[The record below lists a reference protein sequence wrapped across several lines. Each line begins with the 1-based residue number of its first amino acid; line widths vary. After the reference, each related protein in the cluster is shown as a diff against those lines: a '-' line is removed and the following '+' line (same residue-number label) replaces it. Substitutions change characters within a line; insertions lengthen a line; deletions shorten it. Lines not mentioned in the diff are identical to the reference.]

1 MEFDGFWE
9 PTYHEPD
16 RNNPVIFYLRKK
28 GIAEPMIQHGPTL
41 LGAPNDGTPINLDLR
56 TGRKATGVP
65 ADTALQITKG
75 PKTNRPL
82 LDTSLSQTPE
92 VSGLR
97 SIVHAALFVTF
108 FYLGFIRKRKRH
120 GIMTCDQDG
129 EKVRE
134 VVTTWMRATAKGDL
148 ETVLRLIA
156 EDAVFLLPDQPP
168 MRGREAFAV
177 AFRSMAGQVRIE
189 GKPDIQE
196 IHFTGDYA
204 ICWNQLSLTLT
215 PLQGGPVQRRAGPTL
230 SVFRKERDGRWVLF
244 RDANM
249 LS

>member
-1 MEFDGFWE
+1 MKM
-9 PTYHEPD
+9 PKQLVTHEPMNSTGSKHPKESSMF
-16 RNNPVIFYLRKK
+16 RRIPWQEVYKFLAGAFFVNAGILFYLYL
-28 GIAEPMIQHGPTL
+28 ANVSVPL
-41 LGAPNDGTPINLDLR
+41 LG
-56 TGRKATGVP
+56 
-65 ADTALQITKG
+65 
-75 PKTNRPL
+75 
-82 LDTSLSQTPE
+82 TSFIQTPE

-108 FYLGFIRKRKRH
+108 FYLGFIRKWKRH
-120 GIMTCDQDG
+120 SIMTSDQDD

-168 MRGREAFAV
+168 MRGREAFAA

-230 SVFRKERDGRWVLF
+230 SVFRKEPDGRWVLF